1 MRQNEEVTTLRTARL
16 IFVQRASRRTRVSF
30 IHRTPSIDARYCVP
44 VMLRARA
51 NAVPGSSDAQDEH
64 ASADGIGV
72 DDSLASLTSCWR
84 SADERAA
91 LKVDLTSRRLDAGK
105 IDAHA
110 SIVCGDRNCPFA
122 HLAVTTNASA
132 RMLSRR
138 RELVACPARSELIG
152 CGQLTVHRSLS
163 YGSLK

>member
-1 MRQNEEVTTLRTARL
+1 LRTARL

-105 IDAHA
+105 IEYRCSRVDRVRRSKLSVRA
-110 SIVCGDRNCPFA
+110 SSGYYECLGE
-122 HLAVTTNASA
+122 NARAPPGASG
-132 RMLSRR
+132 LPS
-138 RELVACPARSELIG
+138 RSELIG